1 MILHLPIL
9 IKMRSALNH
18 TAIGRIV
25 SMFEYNVNV
34 NQQDML
40 NVCLAFEALVD
51 HDCDYFCIRCD
62 HHPKVLKESRSAFP
76 HPVI

>member
-1 MILHLPIL
+1 
-9 IKMRSALNH
+9 
-18 TAIGRIV
+18 
-25 SMFEYNVNV
+25 MFEYNVNV